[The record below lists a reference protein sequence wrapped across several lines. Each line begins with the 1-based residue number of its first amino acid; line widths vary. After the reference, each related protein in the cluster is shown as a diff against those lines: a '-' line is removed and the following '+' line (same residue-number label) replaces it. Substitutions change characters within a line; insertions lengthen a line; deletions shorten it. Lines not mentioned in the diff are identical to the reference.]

1 MKIDCHNH
9 SYWSYDGLHSPEQLI
24 ISALGKG
31 LDGIALTDH
40 DTAKGWPEA
49 IAAAKKHNAFL
60 ILGQEIKTEKGDV
73 LGLFLSREIKSRN
86 FLEAIKEIKEQK
98 GIVVAAHPFHFPEQ
112 FQGDIKKYIKFFDGI
127 EIFNSR
133 GPISFFDQKARK
145 FAEESNLAFFG
156 GSDAHSKQMS
166 GNAYTEAEAVTL
178 DEFKK
183 AILAKKTKAFGKKS
197 NWIYLFVPALARIIS
212 LVSPNWR
219 NQN

>member
-24 ISALGKG
+24 MSALGKG

-49 IAAAKKHNAFL
+49 IAAAKKHNALL

-73 LGLFLSREIKSRN
+73 LGLFLSKEIKSRN
-86 FLEAIKEIKEQK
+86 FLEAIKEIKDQK

-145 FAEESNLAFFG
+145 LAKTHNLAFFG
-156 GSDAHSKQMS
+156 GSDAHLKQMS
-166 GNAYTEAEAVTL
+166 GNAYTEAKANTL

-183 AILAKKTKAFGKKS
+183 AILDKKTKVFGKKS
-197 NWIYLFVPALARIIS
+197 SWIYLFVPALAKITSS
-212 LVSPNWR
+212 LFPSWR
-219 NQN
+219 KKN